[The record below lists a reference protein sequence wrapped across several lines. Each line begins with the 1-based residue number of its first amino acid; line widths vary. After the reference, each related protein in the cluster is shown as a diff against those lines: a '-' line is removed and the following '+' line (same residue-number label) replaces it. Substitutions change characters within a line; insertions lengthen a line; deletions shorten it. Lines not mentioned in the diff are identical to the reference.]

1 MVDNSSERKND
12 STPEG
17 RVYAKKPSTN
27 HEVIGL
33 PHNPSKSPKK
43 KGKRR
48 RTRSSSSSSSP
59 SSRSKSPRRR
69 VLRRKHHKNK
79 KRRRHYASSSSS
91 DSSSSSRS
99 PSSTPVNTSSSRRF
113 QIIIEEEKFQYS
125 IPGDMAK
132 YVNEN
137 FDCCLSEK
145 DLKENI
151 LKENPVPRN
160 TNPVKIFDYSL
171 AKVVEGRQETLADK
185 DLETVQYAGY
195 RQSLKKQQ
203 HRKIQR
209 GKKTKSLWK
218 MLLD

>member
-1 MVDNSSERKND
+1 MADNSSERKND
-12 STPEG
+12 SNPEG
-17 RVYAKKPSTN
+17 EVYVKKPSTN

-48 RTRSSSSSSSP
+48 RTRSSPSSSSP
-59 SSRSKSPRRR
+59 SSRSKSLRRR

-91 DSSSSSRS
+91 DSFPSSRS

-113 QIIIEEEKFQYS
+113 QIITEEENFQAS
-125 IPGDMAK
+125 ILGDMAK

-137 FDCCLSEK
+137 FDCFLSEK

-151 LKENPVPRN
+151 HRENQYQGTLTQLKFS
-160 TNPVKIFDYSL
+160 TTHLQK
-171 AKVVEGRQETLADK
+171 
-185 DLETVQYAGY
+185 
-195 RQSLKKQQ
+195 
-203 HRKIQR
+203 
-209 GKKTKSLWK
+209 
-218 MLLD
+218 